1 MTIGKWARVALAAVL
16 LLAGCKG
23 FWDAPTTT
31 SGTGTTT
38 ASSGD
43 FYVANLTG
51 SQIVGYSIKS
61 GVVTALTGSP
71 FAVSAAPIALAM
83 APDNSFLYVS
93 TAAGIYVF
101 SVASDGQL
109 TLGNSGGPI
118 SNDPA
123 TSMQVDASGAWLVEG
138 VSGSPNLFG
147 IQLNPTTGGAASS
160 TEQFATL
167 PTSTVQQVAVSPDNT
182 LVLVAMGAGGT
193 EIVPFN
199 SSNAKPF
206 GAVANIPVKNS
217 GGAALSVAVD
227 PIVSGQ
233 SAPRLFYVGE
243 TVATSGTNTGGLRAF
258 AFSTLKEISGS
269 PFASQGLAPYSILP
283 ISSGDYVYVANRQ
296 VSGSS
301 TGVIAGFSITSTNS
315 VDSLTALG
323 TTFAAGTNP
332 QSMAEDNT
340 GTFVLAVDFGGS
352 PDLKGYTFDTTNAG
366 YLDAVISSATGTDP
380 VEATAIAAWR

>member
-1 MTIGKWARVALAAVL
+1 MTIGKWARVALAAVP

-23 FWDAPTTT
+23 FWDAPASS
-31 SGTGTTT
+31 SGGGTTT

-43 FYVANLTG
+43 FYVANLAAN
-51 SQIVGYSIKS
+51 QIVGYYINA

-71 FAVSAAPIALAM
+71 YPVPAAPIALAV
-83 APDNSFLYVS
+83 APDNTFLYVS

-101 SVASDGQL
+101 SIASDGQL

-118 SNDPA
+118 SSDPA
-123 TSMQVDASGAWLVEG
+123 SSMQVDASGSWLVEG
-138 VSGSPNLFG
+138 VSGSPNVFA

-167 PTSTVQQVAVSPDNT
+167 PASTVQQVAVSSDNT

-206 GAVANIPVKNS
+206 GAVANLPVKNA
-217 GGAALSVAVD
+217 GGAAISVAVD

-233 SAPRLFYVGE
+233 SAPRLFYIGE
-243 TVATSGTNTGGLRAF
+243 TVATSGTNTGGLRVF
-258 AFSTLKEISGS
+258 AFGTLKEITGS

-301 TGVIAGFSITSTNS
+301 TGVIAGFSITSTNN
-315 VDSLTALG
+315 VISLTALG
-323 TTFAAGTNP
+323 STFPGGTNP
-332 QSMAEDNT
+332 QALAEDKT
-340 GTFVLAVDFGGS
+340 GTFVLAVDFGGN
-352 PDLKGYTFDTTNAG
+352 PDLKGYTFDTTKVG

-380 VEATAIAAWR
+380 VEAAAIVAWH